1 MDKNLKNSSDLF
13 KKVQRINDSLES
25 SLKRQTGL
33 IERRRSLAEMEWR
46 EIANARKSIDIELSK
61 NRRSSQLAD
70 VACDPP
76 VVYPAENVK
85 ELKKASVALVQSKR
99 MFSNAIE
106 KAKSFSLPSVGNADE
121 MHLEKKKLNGL
132 FMPKSIYE
140 CSTDLKTANLHK
152 QEELKPSE
160 KVRLYIQHLDDVEKD
175 VHEDLVE
182 QTEHCHLQNRQSF
195 EVLSTSRNNGEL
207 APKKKF
213 TLGAD
218 ELKDYDSCK
227 PKSKFITRRH
237 SVLGVSLN
245 IPVAIAEPTKCR
257 RNSIA
262 NNVDW
267 QISPDFRH
275 RKTGNVPRK
284 KMQLGIDQ
292 TDALLDKNRNS
303 REKFTTMRSDA
314 TFRNRNNIGRSV
326 GSHNLLRRNSL
337 PEIRSAT
344 PMFLGDIKRNST
356 FLRLDEISSSDGR
369 SSSLAKVSFDSEKD

>member
-25 SLKRQTGL
+25 SLKRQTCL
-33 IERRRSLAEMEWR
+33 IERRRSLAETEWK

-61 NRRSSQLAD
+61 NRQSSQIAD
-70 VACDPP
+70 VSCDSP
-76 VVYPAENVK
+76 VFYPAENVK

-99 MFSNAIE
+99 MFCNALE
-106 KAKSFSLPSVGNADE
+106 KAKAFALPSVGNADGKL
-121 MHLEKKKLNGL
+121 LEKKKFDGL

-140 CSTDLKTANLHK
+140 CGTDLKTANLHK
-152 QEELKPSE
+152 QEEIKPSE

-182 QTEHCHLQNRQSF
+182 QTEQCHLQNRGSF
-195 EVLSTSRNNGEL
+195 EILGTNQNNGEL

-213 TLGAD
+213 SLGAD
-218 ELKDYDSCK
+218 ELKEYDSCK

-245 IPVAIAEPTKCR
+245 IPVAMEEPTKCR

-262 NNVDW
+262 SGVDK

-275 RKTGNVPRK
+275 QKTGNVPRK
-284 KMQLGIDQ
+284 KRQLGIDQ

-303 REKFTTMRSDA
+303 TEKFATMRSDVM
-314 TFRNRNNIGRSV
+314 FRNRNNTGRSV
-326 GSHNLLRRNSL
+326 GGRNLLRRSSL

-344 PMFLGDIKRNST
+344 PMVLGDIKRNYT

-369 SSSLAKVSFDSEKD
+369 SSSLAKVSFDSKED